1 MLTSAQDWEMKVD
14 LGRQLKF
21 PETVAIMSLRP
32 DMVLISEASKQII
45 LFELTVPW
53 EDRIEEANERK
64 RSKYIE
70 LVKECQRKGVS
81 PLRWYV

>member
-1 MLTSAQDWEMKVD
+1 MLTSAQDWDLKVD

-21 PETVAIMSLRP
+21 PETVAITSLRP

-81 PLRWYV
+81 TLRWDV

>member
-1 MLTSAQDWEMKVD
+1 MLTSAQDWDLKVD

-21 PETVAIMSLRP
+21 PETVAITSLRP

-70 LVKECQRKGVS
+70 LVKECQ
-81 PLRWYV
+81 